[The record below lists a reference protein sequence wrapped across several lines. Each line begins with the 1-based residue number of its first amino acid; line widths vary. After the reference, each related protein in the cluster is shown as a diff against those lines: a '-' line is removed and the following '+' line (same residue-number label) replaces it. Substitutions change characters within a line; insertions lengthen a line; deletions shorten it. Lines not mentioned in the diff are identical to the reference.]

1 VIALDLPSD
10 QVQAIYQEYW
20 ELDGM
25 CRLAQIYEEAKYDL
39 HDLLRLHRIL
49 KVRGME
55 KRDIISVFDLVKR
68 NQLETLQWKAAY
80 LRSEIN
86 RLERKQRNSTYHLFN
101 LERTINEY
109 EETLTQKRAEMAYVN
124 RESIKLRQRI
134 VDYNSHNLRPI
145 AHSEPDANSDT
156 TRIVPYNKE

>member
-1 VIALDLPSD
+1 
-10 QVQAIYQEYW
+10 
-20 ELDGM
+20 
-25 CRLAQIYEEAKYDL
+25 
-39 HDLLRLHRIL
+39 
-49 KVRGME
+49 ME

-86 RLERKQRNSTYHLFN
+86 GLEWKQRN

-109 EETLTQKRAEMAYVN
+109 EETLTQKRTEMAYVN

-145 AHSEPDANSDT
+145 AHSEPDANSDST
-156 TRIVPYNKE
+156 QIVPYNKE